1 MRRLYFWGGDFIEM
15 KQELHMVRQIVEF
28 KSALVVVSVLMGGIV
43 FGQSIEQ
50 RQKADEYKCS
60 FSCKMIGQSGKEN
73 KKNTHGTRRSKTR
86 GISYQYSLRLNSKT
100 QEVFTVET
108 YFMASGNRDVFAF
121 AKDEFD
127 VELRRGFSTN
137 VVVSSPLLMSEE
149 YGRRNYGA
157 KVVGV
162 IGRLKKDG
170 VIVKTHCSMSPWKKM
185 AWQDE
190 IEIKDITYI
199 NGKKK

>member
-1 MRRLYFWGGDFIEM
+1 
-15 KQELHMVRQIVEF
+15 MVRQIVEF

-60 FSCKMIGQSGKEN
+60 FSCKMIGQSGKEKRGKVN
-73 KKNTHGTRRSKTR
+73 KKNTHVTRRSKTR

-121 AKDEFD
+121 AKDQFD

-137 VVVSSPLLMSEE
+137 VVVNSPLLMSEE

-157 KVVGV
+157 SVVGV

-170 VIVKTHCSMSPWKKM
+170 VIIKTHCSMAPWRKM

-190 IEIKDITYI
+190 IEIREL
-199 NGKKK
+199 NSNKKKK

>member
-1 MRRLYFWGGDFIEM
+1 MMR
-15 KQELHMVRQIVEF
+15 HVVEF
-28 KSALVVVSVLMGGIV
+28 KNALVVVSVLMGGIV

-60 FSCKMIGQSGKEN
+60 FSCKMIGQSGKES
-73 KKNTHGTRRSKTR
+73 KRGSSGFERSKTR

-108 YFMASGNRDVFAF
+108 YFMASANRDVFPF
-121 AKDEFD
+121 AKDEFE

-137 VVVSSPLLMSEE
+137 VVINSPLLSSYSRGGMGGVKKYNS
-149 YGRRNYGA
+149 GA
-157 KVVGV
+157 NVVGV

-170 VIVKTHCSMSPWKKM
+170 VIIKTHCSMSPWKKM

-190 IEIKDITYI
+190 IEIKDITHR
-199 NGKKK
+199 NKKK

>member
-1 MRRLYFWGGDFIEM
+1 MMR
-15 KQELHMVRQIVEF
+15 HVVEF
-28 KSALVVVSVLMGGIV
+28 KNALVVVSVLMGGIV

-60 FSCKMIGQSGKEN
+60 FSCKMIGQSGTESKSKVRN
-73 KKNTHGTRRSKTR
+73 RSRASGYARSKER

-108 YFMASGNRDVFAF
+108 YFMASANRDVFAF
-121 AKDEFD
+121 AKDEFE
-127 VELRRGFSTN
+127 VELSRGFSTN
-137 VVVSSPLLMSEE
+137 VVVSSPLLKLEE
-149 YGRRNYGA
+149 RGRHSYGA
-157 KVVGV
+157 SVVGV

-170 VIVKTHCSMSPWKKM
+170 VIVKTLCSMSPWKKM

-190 IEIKDITYI
+190 IEMKNISHVKHSKT
-199 NGKKK
+199 K